1 MKKDLP
7 QVFANAIDK
16 EMHNVQEYYYGNDT
30 RNEVKLNYDEVIK
43 KVEEIF
49 HSPNYVYKI
58 NCDIVVN
65 GKNLEKVVVGKTKN
79 GLITMDN
86 EIINFKDIEDINIK

>member
-49 HSPNYVYKI
+49 HKYR
-58 NCDIVVN
+58 
-65 GKNLEKVVVGKTKN
+65 
-79 GLITMDN
+79 
-86 EIINFKDIEDINIK
+86 